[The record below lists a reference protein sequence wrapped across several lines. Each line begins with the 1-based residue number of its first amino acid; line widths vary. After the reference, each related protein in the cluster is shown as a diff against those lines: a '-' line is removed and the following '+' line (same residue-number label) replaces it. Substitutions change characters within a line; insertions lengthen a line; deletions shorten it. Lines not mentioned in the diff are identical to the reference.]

1 MLISIHGFND
11 NSQIMKSV
19 SYLMVR
25 LGIGISM
32 LGHGLVRIPKLNA
45 FSEGMIN
52 NFQSAPLPD
61 FLLIPFSFA
70 LPFIEFLLGL
80 LLIIGWQTKRAAIV
94 GGFLMLALIAGTS
107 LIENWSALP
116 SQMIHL
122 LFFILVYEFNQA
134 NAFAL
139 DSKKD

>member
-1 MLISIHGFND
+1 
-11 NSQIMKSV
+11 MKSV

-32 LGHGLVRIPKLNA
+32 LGHGLVRIPKLKT

-52 NFQSAPLPD
+52 NFQDSLLPE

-70 LPFIEFLLGL
+70 LPFIEFLLGI
-80 LLIIGWQTKRAAIV
+80 LLIIGWQTKRAAI
-94 GGFLMLALIAGTS
+94 GGGCIMLALIAGTS

-122 LFFILVYEFNQA
+122 LFFVLVYEFNEA
-134 NAFAL
+134 NTFAL
-139 DSKKD
+139 DRTKE

>member
-1 MLISIHGFND
+1 
-11 NSQIMKSV
+11 MKSV

-32 LGHGLVRIPKLNA
+32 LGHGLVRIPKLKT

-52 NFQSAPLPD
+52 NFQDSLLPE

-70 LPFIEFLLGL
+70 LPFIEFLLGV
-80 LLIIGWQTKRAAIV
+80 LLIIGWQTKRAAI
-94 GGFLMLALIAGTS
+94 GGGCIMLALIAGTS

-122 LFFILVYEFNQA
+122 LFFVLVYEFNEA
-134 NAFAL
+134 NTFAL
-139 DSKKD
+139 DRTKE

>member
-1 MLISIHGFND
+1 MLCYAIVRLIEKTQEILSHALAKGRNFTSYLKLKKLQPYGVIRSKTVLISIHGFND

-94 GGFLMLALIAGTS
+94 GGF
-107 LIENWSALP
+107 
-116 SQMIHL
+116 
-122 LFFILVYEFNQA
+122 
-134 NAFAL
+134 
-139 DSKKD
+139 